1 MLNNSSL
8 KMLTTFSL
16 WALIGVGQP
25 SPSSAAGVAM
35 TGSICGEER
44 GGSSRW
50 TAPDLV
56 RTGNSYLENLT
67 DSSLANAMIC
77 YRHTLQINPEDYGA
91 HLGLGA
97 ANIMKARLT
106 GEREYLKTAR
116 THLALALAIR
126 PFHFETVYYLAELA
140 VLEEKYTIAKEL
152 LTPLLKAGYKKG
164 PVNTLAGDVY
174 IHLGEE
180 KLARQYYAI
189 GADEGWP
196 ESTARYA
203 AERR

>member
-1 MLNNSSL
+1 MRTKVTLMCASVLLCGTSGCAG
-8 KMLTTFSL
+8 LT
-16 WALIGVGQP
+16 
-25 SPSSAAGVAM
+25 GVAM

-67 DSSLANAMIC
+67 DSSPTNAMVC
-77 YRHTLQINPEDYGA
+77 YLHTLQINPEDYGA
-91 HLGLGA
+91 HLGIGV
-97 ANIMKARLT
+97 ANIMTARLT
-106 GEREYLKTAR
+106 GQKEHLNTAR

-140 VLEEKYTIAKEL
+140 VLEEKYTIAKEF

-174 IHLGEE
+174 LHLGEE
-180 KLARQYYAI
+180 KLARKFYAI

-196 ESTARYA
+196 MSTARYA
-203 AERR
+203 QERR